1 MRKITCLAVVP
12 LLAGGLATA
21 QDARPTFAEPAFKGA
36 ASCPM
41 TLKGVRSP
49 QNQIL
54 SILQVTKDTTEP
66 QFLAVGDGHG
76 RHAKSFCTLEIR
88 MARLKS
94 AQRLSLDVRGGEQKD
109 ANSVLSVALRIGS
122 TEHKSDYAKGRW
134 FESQG
139 SELRRYVVQLKP
151 GTTSVRI
158 ALSGTATSHDGKAI
172 AFYDFDT
179 MDLCF
184 VDPDRPQD
192 CAASGQPNPSA
203 ANSPDR

>member
-1 MRKITCLAVVP
+1 MKIQCLAAVP
-12 LLAGGLATA
+12 LLLSGLAAA
-21 QDARPTFAEPAFKGA
+21 QDARPTFAEPTFQA
-36 ASCPM
+36 AKNCPM

-54 SILQVTKDTTEP
+54 SILRVTKDTNEP

-88 MARLKS
+88 MDPLKS
-94 AQRLSLDVRGGEQKD
+94 AQRLSLDVRGAEQKAAD
-109 ANSVLSVALRIGS
+109 SALSVALRIGS
-122 TEHKSDYAKGRW
+122 TEHRSDYARGRW
-134 FESQG
+134 FETQG
-139 SELRRYVVQLKP
+139 SELKRYVVELKP
-151 GTTSVRI
+151 GTTSVRL
-158 ALSGTATSHDGKAI
+158 ALSGTAKSYDGKAVV
-172 AFYDFDT
+172 FYDFDT

-203 ANSPDR
+203 ENSPQR